1 MKRLLLSLQ
10 RRFGISKNEGIV
22 ILVLTAGMIGGTASR
37 YFTSDA
43 PTHQVVSAEKIIE
56 LLDSIAKREAHSD
69 QDFLADSIDSTPQS
83 ERSADGNTA
92 NWYHQTHSADNNR
105 LTTRG
110 KIVRVNINSA
120 SKTQLEQIPG
130 IGPATAQKIIE
141 MRRNRKFRD
150 VADLL
155 DVKGIGPK
163 KLEKMRPYI
172 NAP

>member
-1 MKRLLLSLQ
+1 MKRLLLSIQ

-37 YFTSDA
+37 YFTKDA

-56 LLDSIAKREAHSD
+56 LLDSIAKMEAHAD
-69 QDFLADSIDSTPQS
+69 LDFLADSSSTWYRQS
-83 ERSADGNTA
+83 
-92 NWYHQTHSADNNR
+92 HSAGNNR

-130 IGPATAQKIIE
+130 IGPATAQKIID
-141 MRRNRKFRD
+141 MRRGRKFQD

>member
-1 MKRLLLSLQ
+1 MKRLLLSIQ

-37 YFTSDA
+37 YFTNDA

-56 LLDSIAKREAHSD
+56 LLDSIAKMEAHAD
-69 QDFLADSIDSTPQS
+69 LDFLADGYPATWYRQTP
-83 ERSADGNTA
+83 
-92 NWYHQTHSADNNR
+92 SADNNR

-130 IGPATAQKIIE
+130 IGPATAQKIID
-141 MRRNRKFRD
+141 MRRGRKFQD